1 MIEDMKNVKK
11 LFYALLILTLIPLLS
26 FGQEDDQVLKA
37 EYGKFA
43 LTNAKIFTVTNGVI
57 ENGTIVI
64 NNGIIEAVG
73 ANVQIPNDAQVIDCK
88 GKEIYPGMIDSG
100 TTLGLN
106 EIGSIA
112 EAQDYREFGQLT
124 PQMQALTAVNPNASA
139 IPVTRVSGVT
149 TTWTMPQGGVLPGTA
164 AAINLFGYTP
174 DQMFAGQK
182 GIVMNFPS
190 TSAGR
195 RWRRLSD
202 DELKKRQERA
212 MKEINETWD
221 KAELY
226 AKIAN
231 AEEARNYPEIEAL
244 VPVVK
249 GEMPIFIEV
258 DAAEDILSAIEWVK
272 ERGYKKV
279 ILTGV
284 SEGWR
289 VADKIAESGLPVIA
303 GPVQALP
310 TRDSDAYD
318 AAYANPGILAKAGVK
333 VALRTMDNENSRN
346 LPYHA
351 GFAAAYG
358 MGKEEAL
365 KAITIN
371 AAEILGISDNLGSIE
386 VGKKAN
392 IFVAT
397 GDPFETATKITDLFI
412 DGYKVPM
419 TSIQIRLYD
428 EFMNR
433 NPGVDKT
440 KPVIDIKKK

>member
-1 MIEDMKNVKK
+1 MIEDMKNIKK
-11 LFYALLILTLIPLLS
+11 LFSALLMLTLIPLLS

-43 LTNAKIFTVTNGVI
+43 LTNAKIYTVTNGVI

-88 GKEIYPGMIDSG
+88 GKEIYPGMIDGG

-112 EAQDYREFGQLT
+112 EAQDFREFGQLT
-124 PQMQALTAVNPNASA
+124 PQMEALTAVNPNAVT

-149 TTWTMPQGGVLPGTA
+149 TVWTMPQGGVLPGTA

-174 DQMFAGQK
+174 DQMYAGQR
-182 GIVMNFPS
+182 GIVMNYPS
-190 TSAGR
+190 TGGGR
-195 RWRRLSD
+195 RFRRLS
-202 DELKKRQERA
+202 EEEMKKRQERA
-212 MKEINETWD
+212 LKEVNETWD

-226 AKIAN
+226 AKIEN
-231 AEEARNYPEIEAL
+231 SGDVRNYPEIEAL

-249 GEMPIFIEV
+249 GEMPLFIEV
-258 DAAEDILSAIEWVK
+258 NAADDILNAIEWAK
-272 ERGYKKV
+272 GREYKQI

-284 SEGWR
+284 AEGWR
-289 VADKIAESGLPVIA
+289 VAEQIAESGYPVIA
-303 GPVQALP
+303 GPVQAIP
-310 TRDSDAYD
+310 TRQSDSFD
-318 AAYANPGILAKAGVK
+318 AAYANPGIMSNAGVK
-333 VALRTMDNENSRN
+333 VALRTMDNENARN

-358 MGKEEAL
+358 MGREEAL

-371 AAEILGISDNLGSIE
+371 AAEILGISDQVGSIE

-397 GDPFETATKITDLFI
+397 GDPFETATKITELFI

-419 TSIQIRLYD
+419 TSRQIRLYD
-428 EFMNR
+428 EFLNR
-433 NPGVDKT
+433 SPGVDKT

>member
-1 MIEDMKNVKK
+1 MRKFKK
-11 LFYALLILTLIPLLS
+11 TLIACLFALAPLFSLA
-26 FGQEDDQVLKA
+26 QEDDQVLKA

-43 LTNAKIFTVTNGVI
+43 LTNAKIYTVTKGII
-57 ENGTIVI
+57 ENGTLVI

-73 ANVQIPNDAQVIDCK
+73 KDVQIPNDAKVIDVA
-88 GKEIYPGMIDSG
+88 GKEIYPGMIDGG

-112 EAQDYREFGQLT
+112 EAQDYREFGNIT
-124 PQMQALTAVNPNASA
+124 PQMEALTAVNPNAVT

-149 TTWTMPQGGVLPGTA
+149 TVWTMPQGGVLPGTA
-164 AAINLFGYTP
+164 AAINLFGYTS
-174 DQMFAGQK
+174 DQMYAGQR
-182 GIVMNFPS
+182 GIVMNYPS
-190 TSAGR
+190 TAGGR
-195 RWRRLSD
+195 RWRRLSE
-202 DELKKRQERA
+202 DEIKKRQERA
-212 MKEINETWD
+212 LKEVNETWD

-226 AKIAN
+226 AKIEN
-231 AEEARNYPEIEAL
+231 ADDVRNYPEIEAL

-249 GEMPIFIEV
+249 GETPLFLEV
-258 DAAEDILSAIEWVK
+258 NSAQDILNAIKWVE

-289 VADKIAESGLPVIA
+289 VAEEIAKAGLPVIT

-310 TRDSDAYD
+310 TRQSDRYD
-318 AAYANPGILAKAGVK
+318 VAYANPGVMQKAGVK
-333 VALRTMDNENSRN
+333 VAIRTMDNENVRN

-358 MGKEEAL
+358 MGREEAL

-371 AAEILGISDNLGSIE
+371 AAEILGIGDQLGSIE

-392 IFVAT
+392 LFVST

-412 DGYKVPM
+412 DGYKIPM
-419 TSIQIRLYD
+419 TSRQIRLYD
-428 EFMNR
+428 EFLNR
-433 NPGVDKT
+433 TPGVDKT